1 MKKEYNVSGSF
12 PTYEVRKSDFTKV
25 ADIRFT
31 DDMTVTVAYVKGH
44 LEKALEIVNEK
55 ETLLAVPE
63 HTLRLI
69 RVSEWLLMSH
79 LYEVSMPNSMQEA
92 QRVEDAFREQYEA
105 VTEDVVKAVTEQ
117 GFLIPDPDDFGA
129 DLFYDFAH
137 NKKHSIECKTTRH
150 GTPVTITFFPDGTH
164 RWQERKR

>member
-12 PTYEVRKSDFTKV
+12 PTYEVRTADFSKV

-31 DDMTVTVAYVKGH
+31 DDNTVTVAYVKGH
-44 LEKALEIVNEK
+44 LEKALEVVYEK

-63 HTLRLI
+63 HSLRLI

-79 LYEVSMPNSMQEA
+79 LYEVSMPNSRQEA
-92 QRVEDAFREQYEA
+92 QQVEDTFREQYEA
-105 VTEDVVKAVTEQ
+105 VTEGVTKAVTEQ
-117 GFLIPDPDDFGA
+117 GFLIPDAEDFGA

-137 NKKHSIECKTTRH
+137 NKKHSIECKTTRY
-150 GTPVTITFFPDGTH
+150 GVPVIVTFFPDGTH
-164 RWQERKR
+164 KWEARRR

>member
-12 PTYEVRKSDFTKV
+12 PTYEVRNGDFTKV

-44 LEKALEIVNEK
+44 LEQALSVVYEK

-63 HTLRLI
+63 HSLRLI

-79 LYEVSMPNSMQEA
+79 LYEATWPNSNREA
-92 QRVEDAFREQYEA
+92 QQVEDRLREQYEA

-137 NKKHSIECKTTRH
+137 NKKHSIECKTTRY

-164 RWQERKR
+164 RWEERKR